1 MLLSVVA
8 AFGEHRSL
16 AAGRT
21 TGMLALPLL
30 DAVEQA
36 GNTGT
41 DLGPLTAQVGDVV
54 LQIRALG
61 IAFPQGFLQGKV
73 VRFLLIVF
81 IEKLINIL
89 FEALQFR
96 RIVHDTF
103 LEL

>member
-1 MLLSVVA
+1 
-8 AFGEHRSL
+8 
-16 AAGRT
+16 
-21 TGMLALPLL
+21 MLALPLL

-41 DLGPLTAQVGDVV
+41 DLGPLAAQVGDVV
-54 LQIRALG
+54 LQIGALG
-61 IAFPQGFLQGKV
+61 VAFPQGFLQGEV
-73 VRFLLIVF
+73 VRFQLVVF
-81 IEKLINIL
+81 IEKFINKL